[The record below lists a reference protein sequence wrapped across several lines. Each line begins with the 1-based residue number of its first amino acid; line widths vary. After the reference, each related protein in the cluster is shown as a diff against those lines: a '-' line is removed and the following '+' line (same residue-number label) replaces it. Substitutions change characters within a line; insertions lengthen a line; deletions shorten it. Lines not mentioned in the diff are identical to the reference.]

1 MTEQNVKEQHADQG
15 FRNLP
20 KTLKPMTWKERFDHL
35 WEYYRFTFLVVSAA
49 IVLSITLVVD
59 LITTHQV
66 VLFAGTAINVN
77 VSEERSTQ
85 LSEDLIAL
93 FGEEGKKKQSADLL
107 IGTPAVMD
115 GEPNMTQ
122 VYAEIMRVM
131 SQITAGDLDYLLL
144 DTDGLEYFTGAQT
157 GEDIRKL
164 VSEEYYKTLEDRVVM
179 GDVEDVGMA
188 PMAIS
193 IEDTEFAK
201 HCTRRG
207 EGLYL
212 MFPGNTGRNEQV
224 EAFIRYILG
233 E

>member
-1 MTEQNVKEQHADQG
+1 MTEQPVTEKHADQG
-15 FRNLP
+15 FRNLH
-20 KTLKPMTWKERFDHL
+20 KTLAPMSWKERFDHL
-35 WEYYRFTFLVVSAA
+35 WEYYRFTALVVGAA
-49 IVLSITLVVD
+49 IVICIALAVDVVTNHKE
-59 LITTHQV
+59 I
-66 VLFAGTAINVN
+66 LFTGAAINVN
-77 VSEERSTQ
+77 VSDERSTQ
-85 LSEDLIAL
+85 MSEDLITL
-93 FGEEGKKKQSADLL
+93 FGEEGNKKQSADLL
-107 IGTPAVMD
+107 IGTPAVME

-144 DTDGLEYFTGAQT
+144 DADGLEYFTGAQA

-164 VSEEYYKTLEDRVVM
+164 VSEEYYKTLEDRMVT
-179 GDVEDVGMA
+179 GDVEDVGIA

-193 IEDTEFAK
+193 IGDTEFAK

-212 MFPGNTGRNEQV
+212 MFPGNTGRNDRV

-233 E
+233 D